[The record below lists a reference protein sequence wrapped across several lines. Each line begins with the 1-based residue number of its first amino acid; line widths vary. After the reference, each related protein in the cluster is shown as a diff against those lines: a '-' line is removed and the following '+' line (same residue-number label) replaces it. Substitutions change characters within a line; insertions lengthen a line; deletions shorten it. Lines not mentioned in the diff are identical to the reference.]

1 MLSKKTI
8 TALAALFLT
17 ASLQAFGLGDA
28 ASALSTV
35 NAVTNTQTATPTAK
49 SETKSSDLIGMLTSQ
64 LGVSDKQ
71 ATGGVGSIL
80 SYAKDSLPSNKYT
93 TLASAIPNSSSLLKM
108 APQAS
113 SAMGALG
120 ALGGNSSTGM
130 AALASQFSSLGLNS
144 SMITQFVPIIM
155 NYFKGSNATG
165 AMNILSSLFK

>member
-1 MLSKKTI
+1 MKKI
-8 TALAALFLT
+8 ILATSFLVCVQ
-17 ASLQAFGLGDA
+17 SISAFSLGDA
-28 ASALSTV
+28 TSALSSV
-35 NAVTNTQTATPTAK
+35 NTATNTHTAVATAK
-49 SETKSSDLIGMLTSQ
+49 SETKNSNLVGMLTSQ
-64 LGVSDKQ
+64 LGISDKQ

-165 AMNILSSLFK
+165 AMNILSGLFK